1 MHVVFENNLLEVQKS
16 PLVWDLGDDDDDG
29 DDDDEYGSDVDD
41 KYGVKMEIMRTQKI
55 KLNVLVYKILKAVP
69 SVALAPRQSMS
80 VTRLACDTLGRNSS
94 SQRTIFG
101 RKEIRPKQQRDGK
114 WKDALSKYKRQRRQ
128 VKYYTFDKKKKL
140 DVSIDRIHEW

>member
-1 MHVVFENNLLEVQKS
+1 MTMMTMMTM
-16 PLVWDLGDDDDDG
+16 
-29 DDDDEYGSDVDD
+29 
-41 KYGVKMEIMRTQKI
+41 KMEIMRTQKI

-114 WKDALSKYKRQRRQ
+114 
-128 VKYYTFDKKKKL
+128 
-140 DVSIDRIHEW
+140 